1 MSKRFQRQE
10 KFLQPL
16 KSLDRNKGEKKIC
29 WQVQQ
34 ENFAHHYQMR
44 ALTLDLLC
52 ASSFNDLQALTH
64 WSSQLPCRTGSV
76 IIPTLCLH
84 ACSVASVVQTL
95 CDAMDCGLPDFSV
108 HGILQARTLE
118 WVAIPSFRGSSQP
131 RDWTWVSCIAY
142 ITGRFL
148 TTEPLGKPY
157 CHFTDRHKE
166 VT

>member
-16 KSLDRNKGEKKIC
+16 NSLNRNKGEKKNL
-29 WQVQQ
+29 VTSSAG
-34 ENFAHHYQMR
+34 EVQMR

-52 ASSFNDLQALTH
+52 ATSLNDLQALTH
-64 WSSQLPCRTGSV
+64 WSSQLPCRIGSV

-84 ACSVASVVQTL
+84 ACLVTL
-95 CDAMDCGLPDFSV
+95 VIQSLWPMDCGPPDFSV

-118 WVAIPSFRGSSQP
+118 RVAIPSFRGSSQP
-131 RDWTWVSCIAY
+131 RDWTQVSWIACIA
-142 ITGRFL
+142 GKFL
-148 TTEPLGKPY
+148 TTEPPGKPY
-157 CHFTDRHKE
+157 CHFTDRHKQ